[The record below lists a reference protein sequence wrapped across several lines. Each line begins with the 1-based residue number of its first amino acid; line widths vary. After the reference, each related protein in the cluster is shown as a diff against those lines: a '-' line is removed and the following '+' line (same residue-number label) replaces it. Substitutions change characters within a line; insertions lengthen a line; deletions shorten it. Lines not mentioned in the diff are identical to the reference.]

1 MVSEEIPSFNA
12 PQSAAWPTGKIVFTK
27 IPIEP
32 WKCVHDDD
40 EEGDKDADDDSMMI
54 VISFFCRNL
63 FIGEYLITGMINL
76 PRFDT
81 MMIIATMH

>member
-1 MVSEEIPSFNA
+1 MSEEIPSFNA

-40 EEGDKDADDDSMMI
+40 EEGDKDADDDCMMM
-54 VISFFCRNL
+54 VICLSK
-63 FIGEYLITGMINL
+63 LIHWGILNN
-76 PRFDT
+76 RDD
-81 MMIIATMH
+81 

>member
-32 WKCVHDDD
+32 WECVHDVDD
-40 EEGDKDADDDSMMI
+40 EEEDKDADDDSMMM
-54 VISFFCRNL
+54 VIS
-63 FIGEYLITGMINL
+63 
-76 PRFDT
+76 
-81 MMIIATMH
+81 

>member
-32 WKCVHDDD
+32 WECVHDVD
-40 EEGDKDADDDSMMI
+40 EEEDKDADDDSMMM
-54 VISFFCRNL
+54 VIS
-63 FIGEYLITGMINL
+63 
-76 PRFDT
+76 
-81 MMIIATMH
+81 